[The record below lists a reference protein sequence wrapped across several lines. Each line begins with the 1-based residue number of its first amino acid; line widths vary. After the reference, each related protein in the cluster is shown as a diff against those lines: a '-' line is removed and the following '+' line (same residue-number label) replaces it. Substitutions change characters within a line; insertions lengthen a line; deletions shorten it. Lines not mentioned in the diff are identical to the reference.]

1 MTKKFDYKTFKFWDV
16 VKEIGWREACDMHH
30 RNEDVNAN
38 DIAKRKFNKIKESFT
53 DKTEQFNFCSQV
65 EKVYDDYRN
74 VLVDAVHSYSAKKYG
89 DRYVFPSVSDDGLWD
104 LTAHIVGLGKEVYYK
119 VVNDPV
125 LIVNYKDDC
134 VENFGYAFH

>member
-1 MTKKFDYKTFKFWDV
+1 M
-16 VKEIGWREACDMHH
+16 
-30 RNEDVNAN
+30 
-38 DIAKRKFNKIKESFT
+38 
-53 DKTEQFNFCSQV
+53 
-65 EKVYDDYRN
+65 
-74 VLVDAVHSYSAKKYG
+74 LL
-89 DRYVFPSVSDDGLWD
+89 VFPSVSDDGLWD